1 MNENSL
7 AAVDK
12 ICPNEEDE
20 VIFKMN
26 TMLQKNEILKNNS
39 VVYHIYRSVN
49 NSMKKWKCLYM
60 NVDYDRPN
68 KF

>member
-12 ICPNEEDE
+12 IFPNEEDE

-26 TMLQKNEILKNNS
+26 TMLQKHGILKNNS
-39 VVYHIYRSVN
+39 VVYHIYRCVN
-49 NSMKKWKCLYM
+49 NSMKKGKCLYM
-60 NVDYDRPN
+60 NE
-68 KF
+68 F